1 MLIFIFEFD
10 FRIVKWGRGEVFEIN
25 GDHVAVI
32 FDSTKDK
39 LEGKSE
45 NAKEQN
51 ETHSMYW
58 IDSMLLFLMSS

>member
-1 MLIFIFEFD
+1 
-10 FRIVKWGRGEVFEIN
+10 VFEIN

-58 IDSMLLFLMSS
+58 IDSMLLFLMSP